1 MVLFGNAVPVSG
13 SLIREANTPARSLAS
28 YFLMNYQTARPL
40 TLSAEAAQALTTYDW
55 PGNVRELERT
65 LEGAVTA
72 ARADV
77 IGVEDLPPAVRRDF
91 NEVVWPSLTHG
102 DTMRAWGCRYAQLVL
117 ERCEGNKRRACDLLD
132 ISYHTLQSYLLE
144 KPWHPPHVSPG
155 EDRGADSEGQDS
167 GGDAAVAPS
176 DGERADAGV
185 ADRPGGASRAAGTAH
200 AVTPRALLPASV
212 SSFLP
217 AASAPAATLHER
229 PRRSPL
235 GP

>member
-1 MVLFGNAVPVSG
+1 VELHVPPLRSR
-13 SLIREANTPARSLAS
+13 REDIATLAS
-28 YFLMNYQTARPL
+28 YFLMNYRTARPL
-40 TLSAEAAQALTTYDW
+40 ALSAEAAQALATYDW

-72 ARADV
+72 ARGDA

-91 NEVVWPSLTHG
+91 NEVVWPSLTRG

-132 ISYHTLQSYLLE
+132 ISYHTLQSYLRE
-144 KPWHPPHVSPG
+144 KPWHPPHTG
-155 EDRGADSEGQDS
+155 EDRAADSEGEESGDTAPSAQADAEMGDS
-167 GGDAAVAPS
+167 GVSA
-176 DGERADAGV
+176 E
-185 ADRPGGASRAAGTAH
+185 RPGGAPRGAVGTGPAGAS
-200 AVTPRALLPASV
+200 RALLPASV

-217 AASAPAATLHER
+217 DASAPAATLHEQ

-235 GP
+235 AP